1 MRMSIAMQENE
12 YHVERARQELD
23 LGYRADG
30 GKAASA
36 HLKLAALHMKQA
48 FFRADAVTDGG
59 IATAAD
65 PKDGNG

>member
-1 MRMSIAMQENE
+1 MEQDE

-30 GKAASA
+30 GRAASA

-48 FFRADAVTDGG
+48 LLRPGDEASDDDTGGAVTQSDE
-59 IATAAD
+59 A
-65 PKDGNG
+65 